1 TGSLADPVPGAL
13 GQPHTEVQHLGG
25 LGLGNPK
32 AGGRFTLGTWVGWD
46 QPVGAETSYFFLGER
61 SSRFLIGSGGL
72 PVLARP
78 FFDAN
83 PQSNLFNRETASLVA
98 GPGVASG
105 SVAFAQSSQVWGI
118 EANMLGSIFY
128 GDNVR
133 LTMLLG
139 YRYLDLKEDLTID
152 QTTVLGSGAGPLA
165 GFRTSSLDS
174 FGTQNQFSGGQVGL
188 TAECGSDPV
197 GRWLS

>member
-1 TGSLADPVPGAL
+1 EPWKQREQVPSPKKLPHGYSVYASAESLWWWLQKSPVPTLLTTGSLADPVPGAL

-83 PQSNLFNRETASLVA
+83 PQSNLFNRENASLVA

-118 EANMLGSIFY
+118 EAN
-128 GDNVR
+128 
-133 LTMLLG
+133 
-139 YRYLDLKEDLTID
+139 
-152 QTTVLGSGAGPLA
+152 
-165 GFRTSSLDS
+165 
-174 FGTQNQFSGGQVGL
+174 
-188 TAECGSDPV
+188 
-197 GRWLS
+197 